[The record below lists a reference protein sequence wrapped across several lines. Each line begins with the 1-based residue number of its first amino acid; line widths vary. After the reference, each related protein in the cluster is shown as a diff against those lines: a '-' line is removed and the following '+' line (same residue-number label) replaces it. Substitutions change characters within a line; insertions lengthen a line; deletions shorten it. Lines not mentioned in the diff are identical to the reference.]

1 MPERR
6 LPDPRSDVD
15 PHRRL
20 LALLGLGMRS
30 RGVVVGVDQVRAAA
44 KSGTLALAVVASDAA
59 HNSRDKVL
67 PLLAAKRVPVL
78 DGPSAEQLGAALGR
92 GATAAVGVVD
102 RALANGMR
110 TVSAVREQAVQED
123 SGE

>member
-1 MPERR
+1 MPERP
-6 LPDPRSDVD
+6 LPDPRPERD

-30 RGVVVGVDQVRAAA
+30 RGVVVGVEQVRAAA
-44 KSGTLALAVVASDAA
+44 KSGTLALAVVAWDAA
-59 HNSRDKVL
+59 HNSRDKVV
-67 PLLAAKRVPVL
+67 PLLAAKRVPVV

-92 GATAAVGVVD
+92 GPTAAVGVVD

-110 TVSAVREQAVQED
+110 AVSAVRVQAVQED

>member
-1 MPERR
+1 MPGRR
-6 LPDPRSDVD
+6 PPESGAVVD

-20 LALLGLGMRS
+20 LALLGLGMRA

-44 KSGTLALAVVASDAA
+44 KNGTLALAVLASDAA

-78 DGPSAEQLGAALGR
+78 DGPAAAELGAALGR

-102 RALANGMR
+102 KALANGMR
-110 TVSAVREQAVQED
+110 AAVAVPMQAVQED